1 MTAEKLDLK
10 ITRRLEHGPAE
21 VFRALTEPA
30 IYARWMGPEGAKT
43 TVQEMDVV
51 EGGRLALT
59 VDVPGGPTV
68 DISGVYREVAGPDRL
83 VHSWLVGGDE
93 NETLV
98 SFELH
103 PDGAGTR
110 LELTHTGFA
119 DSEDRGQNEGGWKH
133 QLDRLVAALD
143 E

>member
-1 MTAEKLDLK
+1 MTEGELDLS
-10 ITRRLEHGPAE
+10 ITRRLQHPPAE
-21 VFRALTEPA
+21 VFRALTEPD

-43 TVQEMDVV
+43 TVREMEVA

-83 VHSWLVGGDE
+83 VHTWIVSGDE
-93 NETLV
+93 TETLV

-119 DSEDRGQNEGGWKH
+119 DSEDRGQNEGGWNH
-133 QLDRLVAALD
+133 QLDRLAAALG